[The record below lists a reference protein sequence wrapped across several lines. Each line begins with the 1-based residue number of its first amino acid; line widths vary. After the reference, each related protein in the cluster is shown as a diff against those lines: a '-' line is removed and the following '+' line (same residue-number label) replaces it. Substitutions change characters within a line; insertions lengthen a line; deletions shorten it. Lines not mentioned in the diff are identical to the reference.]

1 MALLV
6 KQGFGQLEPNHLS
19 AQRNGQIYAQL
30 PCDTSIEVL
39 QIGRALCRERV

>member
-30 PCDTSIEVL
+30 PDRKSV
-39 QIGRALCRERV
+39 V